1 MSEVNEMLDE
11 SIRNR
16 LMELESLEAGTEEM
30 SRATEDVAKLYKLKI
45 DEVRNESEAQSR
57 IVDRLVGII
66 GGAAWGV
73 GTLAFNWYVF
83 YRGLK
88 YEEEGTFNSGTF
100 RRFMNNFPRPFKK

>member
-1 MSEVNEMLDE
+1 
-11 SIRNR
+11 
-16 LMELESLEAGTEEM
+16 MELESLEAGTEEM
-30 SRATEDVAKLYKLKI
+30 SRATEEVAKLYKLKI